1 MSKSKTP
8 KTDVSD
14 RLLTFVSGCLG
25 LAGSFPE
32 GRVSN
37 ALADSLLKPSVAS
50 YFRHGEAEGSPSAKE
65 FTEKFREVLKEL
77 RTTRRALQMIQ
88 KTAVKGLI
96 SLGDSCDL
104 DSVKDLLEQADELV
118 RTFFQSVR
126 VLENKVGN

>member
-1 MSKSKTP
+1 MSKSKTEKP
-8 KTDVSD
+8 DVSD

-50 YFRHGEAEGSPSAKE
+50 YFRHGEAEGEPTAKG
-65 FTEKFREVLKEL
+65 FAEKFREVLKEL

-88 KTAVKGLI
+88 KTSVP
-96 SLGDSCDL
+96 CDL

-118 RTFFQSVR
+118 RIFFQSVR
-126 VLENKVGN
+126 VLENKLGN

>member
-1 MSKSKTP
+1 MSKPKTP
-8 KTDVSD
+8 KADVSD

-32 GRVSN
+32 GRVGN

-65 FTEKFREVLKEL
+65 FTEKFREVLREL

-88 KTAVKGLI
+88 KTSVP
-96 SLGDSCDL
+96 CDL

-126 VLENKVGN
+126 VLENKVSN

>member
-25 LAGSFPE
+25 LAGGLPDDKAC
-32 GRVSN
+32 N

-50 YFRHGEAEGSPSAKE
+50 YFRHGEAEGSPTAKE

-77 RTTRRALQMIQ
+77 RTTRRALKLIQ
-88 KTAVKGLI
+88 SILKHHKAIQTEEINAGLY
-96 SLGDSCDL
+96 S
-104 DSVKDLLEQADELV
+104 LLEEADVLIRIFFSSV
-118 RTFFQSVR
+118 RT
-126 VLENKVGN
+126 LENKAGN